1 MIRPGKTRT
10 FTISFPPDL
19 AEQVERLAK
28 RESRT
33 TSELFREAFRMY
45 RAQRLRAIMDRANAG
60 VREGGFPRYGTEDV
74 EGLVQKDRDTTWAKQ
89 EKEADER
96 IASSLLRR

>member
-1 MIRPGKTRT
+1 M
-10 FTISFPPDL
+10 

-45 RAQRLRAIMDRANAG
+45 RAQRLRAILEKANAG

-74 EGLVQKDRDTTWAKQ
+74 EGLADKERDVQWAKR

-96 IASSLLRR
+96 TAYSLLRR